1 MSILSLLL
9 VVIVVGILLWW
20 VETYVP
26 LSPPIKRLLQGI
38 VVLFLILWILQA
50 FGLLSLGTGMRLR

>member
-50 FGLLSLGTGMRLR
+50 FGLLSLGSMRLR